1 MNHTSPELYV
11 LVFQRSLTSL
21 NLASTKISCAT
32 ATVGSVFL
40 CERCRMVGTM
50 DAGFL
55 IEASLME
62 IREKIPGKHLPRQ
75 GYFFLLFSPGDASE
89 TLLHNPRQRDL

>member
-11 LVFQRSLTSL
+11 LIFQRSLTSL
-21 NLASTKISCAT
+21 DLASTKISCAT
-32 ATVGSVFL
+32 ATVGSIFL
-40 CERCRMVGTM
+40 CERYRIVDTM

-62 IREKIPGKHLPRQ
+62 IREKCLGKHLPLQ
-75 GYFFLLFSPGDASE
+75 DFFFSGDASK
-89 TLLHNPRQRDL
+89 TLLHNPRQHDL